1 MIKSV
6 LKLQYSKKSMITNKF
21 RKQQAFSQPL
31 SLKDAFG
38 YIKINNKPQEIQ
50 SQNFDKQIKI
60 TKEEHAK
67 ETMMKLGEN

>member
-6 LKLQYSKKSMITNKF
+6 LKLQYSKKSIITNKL
-21 RKQQAFSQPL
+21 RKQQTFPQPL

-38 YIKINNKPQEIQ
+38 YIKINNNPQEIQ
-50 SQNFDKQIKI
+50 SQNFDKQIKM